1 MPVLVLL
8 AASAMIYFSGR
19 SEDRKAFG
27 ASCLYLC
34 IMLVGAAVGL
44 YPRLLPSS
52 SDPALDITIAKAISG
67 PYALHVG
74 LIWWVLG
81 MALAILYF
89 VVVYRMFRG
98 KVSLGDGY
106 GH

>member
-1 MPVLVLL
+1 ML
-8 AASAMIYFSGR
+8 SG
-19 SEDRKAFG
+19 SIVADR
-27 ASCLYLC
+27 LEQRTLR
-34 IMLVGAAVGL
+34 GL

-52 SDPALDITIAKAISG
+52 GDPALDITIAKAISG

-89 VVVYRMFRG
+89 AVVYRMFRG